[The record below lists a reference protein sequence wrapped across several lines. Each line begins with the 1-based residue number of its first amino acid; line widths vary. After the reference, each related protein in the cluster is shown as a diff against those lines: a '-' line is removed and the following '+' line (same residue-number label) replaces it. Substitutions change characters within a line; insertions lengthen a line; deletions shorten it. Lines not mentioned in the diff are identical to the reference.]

1 MLQDAPSAEDRAP
14 PRAPK
19 ERRLVGR
26 ALAHWDSLRG
36 ERRLPSRSQ
45 FFPGPLGGDDPNTF
59 VIEVGAHEH
68 DDRIVHAGRALI
80 EALGSDPTGKRVID
94 VLPSATERGLSF
106 CRVAIDLMKPIAD
119 VGRFINRNGADVF
132 YRSVLLP
139 LSDDQ
144 KRVNYV
150 LGAFSFKL
158 AA

>member
-1 MLQDAPSAEDRAP
+1 MAPERPAASYAVV
-14 PRAPK
+14 

-45 FFPGPLGGDDPNTF
+45 FFDGPIGDDHPNAF

-80 EALGSDPTGKRVID
+80 EALGADPTGQRVIE

-106 CRVAIDLMKPIAD
+106 CRVAVDLMKPIAD
-119 VGRFINRNGADVF
+119 VGRFVNRNGSDVF

-144 KRVNYV
+144 TRVNYV
-150 LGAFSFKL
+150 LGAFSYKL